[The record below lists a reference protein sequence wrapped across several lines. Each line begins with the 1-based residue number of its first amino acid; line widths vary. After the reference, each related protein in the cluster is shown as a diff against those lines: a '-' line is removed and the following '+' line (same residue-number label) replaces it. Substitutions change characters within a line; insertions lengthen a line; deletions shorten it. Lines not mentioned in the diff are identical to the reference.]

1 MKNLKVVVY
10 TKDFGTIESA
20 WVENIS
26 QDEYNEM
33 LSLCQKASNGE
44 MKFLTL
50 EINSSGYNKKIIPK
64 AILETSIIEVVVE

>member
-1 MKNLKVVVY
+1 MKNLKIIVH

-20 WVENIS
+20 WTENIS
-26 QDEYNEM
+26 QDEYNSTLEF
-33 LSLCQKASNGE
+33 CQMANKGE

-64 AILETSIIEVVVE
+64 SILETSIIEVVVE